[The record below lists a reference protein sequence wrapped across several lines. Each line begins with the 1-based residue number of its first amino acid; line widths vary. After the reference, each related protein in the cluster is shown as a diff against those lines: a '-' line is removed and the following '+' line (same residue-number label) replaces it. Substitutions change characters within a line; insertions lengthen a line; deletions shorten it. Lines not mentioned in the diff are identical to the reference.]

1 MDSLAVVD
9 ILPYDSVV
17 FFIFTCRYVLDG
29 DRDELRNI
37 RHELA
42 NLRSASHGQADIQ
55 QQRQSEQ
62 RQLNELKEKQQ
73 THYKQQR
80 STQLDQ
86 SHDGRLSATP
96 YSSTLSPS
104 SSSSSSS
111 SSAPSKPPPSFFHI
125 RVQPTQLL
133 RRDDRDGSIQSD
145 DLEVLSI
152 NNDDDSNTDNSQNS
166 SYNSDNRNRNNDD
179 GYRNH
184 SKSNSNYPQVNSN
197 SSTSI
202 SNLIEDEDD
211 EDMPRISLSPPTP
224 MPFLLP
230 STTFQPQS
238 LPLPLPLPLP
248 HTVLGSVR
256 KSSPVSP
263 SQSYPPQS
271 LAQHRVMDT
280 SSSSSY
286 SGNYSPPKSDEFRR
300 REEEK
305 KGATEFKSGT
315 DPRETLRGLRMQIQE
330 LLETGMYSDRDDP
343 VIVAL
348 NAEITL
354 VEAMVVSLHR

>member
-1 MDSLAVVD
+1 M
-9 ILPYDSVV
+9 
-17 FFIFTCRYVLDG
+17 
-29 DRDELRNI
+29 
-37 RHELA
+37 
-42 NLRSASHGQADIQ
+42 
-55 QQRQSEQ
+55 
-62 RQLNELKEKQQ
+62 
-73 THYKQQR
+73 
-80 STQLDQ
+80 
-86 SHDGRLSATP
+86 
-96 YSSTLSPS
+96 
-104 SSSSSSS
+104 
-111 SSAPSKPPPSFFHI
+111 
-125 RVQPTQLL
+125 QPTQLL

-238 LPLPLPLPLP
+238 LPLPLP